1 MKLKLISFA
10 ICPFVQRSVIVLK
23 QKKVD
28 FEIEYIDLKNKPD
41 WFLEISPL
49 GRVPVLVV
57 DEKDV
62 IFESAIISEFVDEVT
77 QPVLALTD
85 AVAKAKER
93 AWIAYASEMQPLQ
106 YQTLIATDEEGFSE
120 KVNALIVGLM
130 RLKEVAKAP
139 FYRGTEFSLV
149 DAAYAPIFMRMAMMP
164 EVDAQFRAQ
173 AKERDAEHLVTWYD
187 HLLAQDYVK
196 NSVIDNFTQE
206 TETFFAD
213 KDSYYFA
220 RKAKAA

>member
-41 WFLEISPL
+41 WFLKISPL

-77 QPVLALTD
+77 EPCLAHENP
-85 AVAKAKER
+85 VAKAKEK

-106 YQTLIATDEEGFSE
+106 YQTLIATDEAAFDE
-120 KVNALIVGLM
+120 KLTALLDGLM

-139 FYRGTEFSLV
+139 FYRGSDFSLV

-164 EVDAQFRAQ
+164 EVDEQFRAR
-173 AKERDAEHLVTWYD
+173 AKQEDAAHLVTWYD
-187 HLLAQDYVK
+187 HVLAQDCVK
-196 NSVIDNFTQE
+196 DSVIDNFEQE
-206 TETFFAD
+206 VATFFAD
-213 KDSYYFA
+213 KESYYFA
-220 RKAKAA
+220 RKVKAA